1 METAKIKMYLRIENN
16 NKFVRGK
23 GKTKEWVEQY
33 LKYYYKL
40 EHAPVNGDY
49 IFYVPYTTIESLK
62 DEVYDIIQEISNEA
76 DYRNGFIEFDAACE
90 ELELYW

>member
-1 METAKIKMYLRIENN
+1 LIIYSLAYNFRYLLP
-16 NKFVRGK
+16 VP
-23 GKTKEWVEQY
+23 
-33 LKYYYKL
+33 L
-40 EHAPVNGDY
+40 EG
-49 IFYVPYTTIESLK
+49 LK